1 MFLIIQIIIHDFD
14 PCNIIH
20 VQSALVNTNS
30 GRPTQTVCYKS
41 KFCIRSTNPFH
52 CVHKYHMGTMA
63 LCLTVHVDK
72 MHKLM

>member
-30 GRPTQTVCYKS
+30 GRPTQTVINQNFVLGVQTLFTVY
-41 KFCIRSTNPFH
+41 INTTWGPWL
-52 CVHKYHMGTMA
+52 CV
-63 LCLTVHVDK
+63 
-72 MHKLM
+72 